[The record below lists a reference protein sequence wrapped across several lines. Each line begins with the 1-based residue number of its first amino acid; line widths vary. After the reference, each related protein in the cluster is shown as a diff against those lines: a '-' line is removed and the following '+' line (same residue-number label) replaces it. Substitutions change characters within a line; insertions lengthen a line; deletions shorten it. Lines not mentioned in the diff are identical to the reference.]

1 MHLDYT
7 LKLPD
12 HQFVVA
18 ASHKLK
24 PSVYAL
30 CTIKPTLVGFPEAV
44 GNTGPTAVRVR
55 SRKHDKSTSASHL
68 VVIMN
73 LLRMEVDNNRLKEML
88 TLC

>member
-44 GNTGPTAVRVR
+44 GYVTPVQLLLELGRV
-55 SRKHDKSTSASHL
+55 STTKVHL
-68 VVIMN
+68 QAIW
-73 LLRMEVDNNRLKEML
+73 LI
-88 TLC
+88 